1 MANRHATGQ
10 LQLALSGRAI
20 TIGNSH
26 RHISPHLLLI
36 AEFFKLVA
44 CVAIGLVG

>member
-10 LQLALSGRAI
+10 LQLALSGRA
-20 TIGNSH
+20 IGNSH

-44 CVAIGLVG
+44 CVAIGLAG